1 MSKNIEKFE
10 KLEEKLT
17 PLIGKVVYCD
27 GNLFKIKDF
36 SLLKLSGE
44 AYECDKTVKVNTDI
58 PFIKCIS
65 KTYRHFTNEVV
76 NKKFKMKNS
85 DFRNY
90 TIINDIENIENIYFI
105 DDKRYKNYNTSHFK
119 NDKLQFIQDVK
130 GFIYSMKN
138 EPMNNINNT
147 FYFNA
152 RKEHISKQFNRYG
165 FSRYKDEIKQL
176 ISKDKFISYIKL
188 YVEYKSHFFINLK
201 DDNFLRKKTEKL
213 IQELQNEIIQLQNES
228 DSDFDSDS
236 DSDDEE

>member
-1 MSKNIEKFE
+1 MSKNIEKMQ
-10 KLEEKLT
+10 KLEEELT

-44 AYECDKTVKVNTDI
+44 EYECDKKVVLDTDI
-58 PFIKCIS
+58 TFISCMTS

-76 NKKFKMKNS
+76 YKKFKMKNS

-90 TIINDIENIENIYFI
+90 IIINDIENIENIYFI
-105 DDKRYKNYNTSHFK
+105 DDKRYENYNTSHFK
-119 NDKLQFIQDVK
+119 NNKIQLIQNIDA
-130 GFIYSMKN
+130 FIYSMKN
-138 EPMNNINNT
+138 GPMREINNT

-152 RKEHISKQFNRYG
+152 RKECLRKQFNIYG

-176 ISKDKFISYIKL
+176 ISKTDFIRYIKL
-188 YVEYKSHFFINLK
+188 YVEYKRHFLINLK
-201 DDNFLRKKTEKL
+201 DDSFLREKTEKL
-213 IQELQNEIIQLQNES
+213 IQELQNEIIQLQNELS
-228 DSDFDSDS
+228 DESDS